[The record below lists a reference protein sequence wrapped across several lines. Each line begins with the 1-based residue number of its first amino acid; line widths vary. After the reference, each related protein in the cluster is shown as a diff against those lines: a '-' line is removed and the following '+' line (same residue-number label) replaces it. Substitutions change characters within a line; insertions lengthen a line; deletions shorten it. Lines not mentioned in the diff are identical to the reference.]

1 MKSGAGPGH
10 LPKGAQAAGSSVL
23 SVSLLFISCL
33 PPVTSAGPGP
43 TPVITTLQ
51 QDQVRRQSLPPLR
64 PGWVRDLRGL
74 LSQRPIFCLHSN
86 QITAEGAGSEPTGRH
101 AGPRTLGTFSA
112 SGPGRMVKGSLVP
125 KDCQQSPGNREE
137 SGCASCQAQPQYPP
151 YTGSNTDQYL
161 QPSRTP
167 DGRQPQKA
175 WALGPT
181 QALSDVEQLALASP
195 VLLPRPAER
204 PQLGTHTS
212 PLQGWIHSS

>member
-1 MKSGAGPGH
+1 MSWLH
-10 LPKGAQAAGSSVL
+10 PKGHTLPGAPARAVGQ
-23 SVSLLFISCL
+23 LLDR
-33 PPVTSAGPGP
+33 PHPYPGP
-43 TPVITTLQ
+43 SVAPRG
-51 QDQVRRQSLPPLR
+51 DHEGGACPPLSS
-64 PGWVRDLRGL
+64 PFPATAIPSPQENLPL
-74 LSQRPIFCLHSN
+74 FLSQRPISCLHSN

-101 AGPRTLGTFSA
+101 TGPRTLGTFSA

-151 YTGSNTDQYL
+151 YTGSNTDRYL

-167 DGRQPQKA
+167 DGRQPQEA